1 MPQQHFTS
9 GEYKSY
15 LSNTNAQYKAFV
27 PSPVNKPYQPHN
39 RDIFVYLEKATHSLS
54 TLNAYSRLIPDVD
67 LFIRMH
73 INNEAVKSSKIEG
86 TKIDTGEAV
95 LPDKKEIELEKQDDW
110 EEVQNYIKA
119 MDYGID
125 RLRELP
131 LSMRFVCEVHNL
143 LMQGVR
149 GQKKN
154 PGKIRTAQNW
164 IGGKDINTAVF
175 VPPHPNDL
183 SNTLTDLEKFWHN
196 DEILM
201 PNLIKVAI
209 SHYQFE
215 TIHPFSDGNGRTG
228 RILII
233 LQLMEM
239 GMMDKPT
246 LYLSDFFENN
256 RQAYYEGLSGVR
268 KDSDIDQWILFFLQ
282 GIVETAQKGS
292 ITFQKII
299 DLEQE
304 YNKKILTFGGR
315 KAEQVNELLKYAFS
329 YPAFN
334 SAMIQKQLSVS
345 ATTANSLIQDLTK
358 LNILKEI
365 TGYSRNRIFVLH
377 EYVDLFK

>member
-27 PSPVNKPYQPHN
+27 PSLVNKPYQPHN
-39 RDIFVYLEKATHSLS
+39 RNISVYLEKATHSLG

-86 TKIDTGEAV
+86 TNIDTGEAV

-149 GQKKN
+149 GQEKS

-183 SNTLTDLEKFWHN
+183 PDALTDIEKFWHN
-196 DEILM
+196 DKILM

-209 SHYQFE
+209 THYQFE
-215 TIHPFSDGNGRTG
+215 TIHPFSDGNERTG

-239 GMMDKPT
+239 GMLDKPT

-268 KDSDIDQWILFFLQ
+268 KDNDIDQWILFFLH
-282 GIVETAQKGS
+282 GIIETAKKGS

-304 YNKKILTFGGR
+304 YSKKILTFGR
-315 KAEQVNELLKYAFS
+315 KAEQINELLRYAFS

-334 SAMIQKQLSVS
+334 SVMIQKQLSVS
-345 ATTANSLIQDLTK
+345 VPTANSLIQDLTK